1 MNVSRSCCSKV
12 FCILSSLFSSRRQS
26 SVVSV
31 FCSRSSFIVHHHII
45 QKAKSE
51 SFAVLCLRPFFGL
64 MFPPLLVPW
73 YPLLVGTT
81 NNTVP
86 TTTTQQISTEEIARQ
101 APARKLASY
110 DSTVVIPYPY
120 LYIRS
125 SIPPLYKYYS
135 SVSGT
140 QGMVHGTR

>member
-1 MNVSRSCCSKV
+1 
-12 FCILSSLFSSRRQS
+12 
-26 SVVSV
+26 
-31 FCSRSSFIVHHHII
+31 
-45 QKAKSE
+45 
-51 SFAVLCLRPFFGL
+51 

-120 LYIRS
+120 MSTLGVVSRLS
-125 SIPPLYKYYS
+125 TSITVVYLVPRVWYLVPGRRNRYYKFSYFLLS
-135 SVSGT
+135 NESESF
-140 QGMVHGTR
+140 QKDI